1 MKVTAETLASIALAA
16 GKEIMRIYRTDFAVE
31 TKLDASLL
39 TEADGL
45 AEAIILAG
53 LNTVEPDLQV
63 IAEESVAGGTIPEHG
78 SRFALVDPLD
88 GTKEFV
94 AKNGEFTVNIAII
107 EHGRPIMGVVY
118 APALHR
124 LFVAESPSHAWQSKA
139 APDGPVPKKRNPLR
153 IRPAP
158 ANGLTA
164 VASKSHRS
172 PETDTWL
179 AKYPVQEITGAGS
192 ALKFCLVAAGEADVY
207 PRLGRTME
215 WDTAAGQAV
224 VEAAG
229 GRVLTLDHAPLL
241 YGKRARGYDNPDF
254 VVYGD
259 VTPL

>member
-1 MKVTAETLASIALAA
+1 MPITPETLASIALEA
-16 GKEIMRIYRTDFAVE
+16 GQEIMRIYRTDFAFD
-31 TKLDASLL
+31 TKDDKSLL
-39 TEADGL
+39 TEADGA
-45 AEAIILAG
+45 AEAIILKRLA
-53 LNTVEPDLQV
+53 EADPDLKV
-63 IAEESVAGGTIPEHG
+63 IAEESVAGGDLPEHG
-78 SRFALVDPLD
+78 TRFALVDPLD

-94 AKNGEFTVNIAII
+94 AKNGEFTVNIAVI
-107 EHGRPIMGVVY
+107 EHGRAVMGVVY
-118 APALHR
+118 APALER
-124 LFVAESPSHAWQSKA
+124 LFVAESPSVAWQATA
-139 APDGPVPKKRNPLR
+139 APAGPVPAARQPLR
-153 IRPAP
+153 IRSAP
-158 ANGLTA
+158 AKGLTA

-179 AKYPVQEITGAGS
+179 GKYKVDEIKGAGS

-229 GRVLTLDHAPLL
+229 GRVLMLDHTPLL
-241 YGKRARGYDNPDF
+241 YGKRERGYDNPDF

>member
-1 MKVTAETLASIALAA
+1 MAVTADTLASIALAA

-53 LNTVEPDLQV
+53 LRTAEPDLQV

-158 ANGLTA
+158 EKGLTA

-179 AKYPVQEITGAGS
+179 AKYPVQEIIGAGS